1 MSESRTSKE
10 LALDGIKELVE
21 KFENNYKQFHASDY
35 NETLTRQDFINPF
48 FEYLGWDVSNKQGYS
63 QVYREVIH
71 EDKLKIG
78 KETKSP
84 DYSFRI
90 GGNRVFFVE
99 AKKPSLNLKE
109 DSDAAYQIRRY
120 AWSGKLAVSIL
131 TDFEEFAIYDCSKK
145 PSPNDKASMSR
156 IEYINYKDYLNR
168 FDFLYDTFAK
178 ENVLKGSLE
187 KYNADTKN
195 KKGTE
200 SVDIDFLNSLDNLRT
215 KLASSI
221 SKLNGISERDLN
233 FAVQH
238 IIDRIIFL
246 RVAEDRGVEN
256 YGDLREAC
264 NNNNGLKPIVDNSYY
279 QNIVEI
285 FKKSDGKYNSG
296 IFDFSKDKITD
307 KIKVDNKVIK
317 EIIND
322 LYYPKSPYEFSV
334 ISVEII
340 GNAYEQFLGKTITI
354 GANHAKSGQTPR
366 AKIEFKPEVRKAGG
380 VYYTPEYIVDYI
392 VENTV
397 GEKIKNKKP
406 DEIAKIKIVD
416 PACGSG
422 SFLLGAYKYLLNY
435 HREYYSKQGKKKF
448 LGSKEDAMTEDGE
461 LALWVKK
468 QILIN
473 NIFGVDI
480 DSNAV
485 EVTKL
490 SLLLK
495 CMEGETPAS
504 IMNNQ
509 SLFNERALPSLD
521 ENIKCGNSLIGND
534 FYSYNNNMFKPV
546 VNEKSNNRQ
555 ERNGNTRNM
564 EIARKGLKPLVIKN
578 QTNTLNLFD
587 EKMQYKINCFDWERE
602 FPNIFSRKKKEV
614 KAYHITFAIHNSRVS
629 ERMITYKVS
638 KGEVLNLSE
647 EDELFITKSIGEV
660 IMKNDIKCLAYN
672 ISRDHVHI
680 LLVCAYK
687 ELTEIVRKIKGYSSY
702 SFREYLNIPKGEEFH
717 LWAQK
722 YDAKEIDSDKRLYNT
737 IEYINNNRVKHEL
750 PENKWLKPLALSFLC
765 GQNREINNNTKAYKG
780 LSQRD
785 AYGEPLV
792 IKDINDNHADNNE
805 ALAHCVKISEERN
818 NAEGHKEQAHNRNA
832 RKGLSQRDAYGDPL
846 VIKDG
851 NDNYTDNNVALAH
864 CMKNTEEHN
873 NTIRHNTKAEHKE
886 QTQTD
891 NMINTHDT
899 ETAHKGQAHNMEA
912 ARKGLKPLVIRF
924 EDAFNEAF
932 NQYEEGGF
940 DIVIGNPP
948 YVSIRTVD
956 FNNEY
961 KDYFENKYN
970 LALGQ
975 YDLYSLFTELSYN
988 ILNQNGIYGFI
999 LPKRLSTNEN
1009 FQSLRDF
1016 YINKFN
1022 IIEYVDAGK
1031 PFLGASVEANIII
1044 ASKLKSND
1052 YVKVGIFNNSE
1063 YNHFQNMDKKFIDSM
1078 PFQIFPFLVKNDN
1091 LKLLDKIKLSDYSN
1105 LGLHCDI
1112 IRGFECGFNNP
1123 KIDKKKSKYKI
1134 IRGENIHRYIVE
1146 WGDYYVHPDFKNE
1159 AKIFKREEIFTKTPK
1174 LLTKFVSNNIEF
1186 ALDEVG
1192 YCNTN
1197 VVYNVH
1203 IKDNTNIKYLLG
1215 LLNSKVVNFWFK
1227 NIYVND
1233 DTLFPHIQK
1242 NQLASIPIPIID
1254 LTKKS
1259 DKEIHDKLVNLV
1271 DNMIEINKKLHSEKN
1286 PDVVTML
1293 RRQVEAIDGE
1303 IDRLV
1308 YGLYGLSEE
1317 EIKIV
1322 ENN

>member
-1 MSESRTSKE
+1 MSESKTSKE
-10 LALDGIKELVE
+10 LAFEGIKELVE
-21 KFENNYKQFHASDY
+21 KFENNYKQFHTSDY

-187 KYNADTKN
+187 KYNAETKN

-354 GANHAKSGQTPR
+354 GNNHR
-366 AKIEFKPEVRKAGG
+366 AKIELKPEVRKAGG

-448 LGSKEDAMTEDGE
+448 LGSREDAITEDGE

-534 FYSYNNNMFKPV
+534 FYSGGD
-546 VNEKSNNRQ
+546 S
-555 ERNGNTRNM
+555 
-564 EIARKGLKPLVIKN
+564 
-578 QTNTLNLFD
+578 LNID
-587 EKMQYKINCFDWERE
+587 IETQYKINCFDWERE
-602 FPNIFSRKKKEV
+602 FSSIF
-614 KAYHITFAIHNSRVS
+614 
-629 ERMITYKVS
+629 
-638 KGEVLNLSE
+638 
-647 EDELFITKSIGEV
+647 
-660 IMKNDIKCLAYN
+660 KN
-672 ISRDHVHI
+672 
-680 LLVCAYK
+680 
-687 ELTEIVRKIKGYSSY
+687 
-702 SFREYLNIPKGEEFH
+702 
-717 LWAQK
+717 
-722 YDAKEIDSDKRLYNT
+722 
-737 IEYINNNRVKHEL
+737 
-750 PENKWLKPLALSFLC
+750 
-765 GQNREINNNTKAYKG
+765 
-780 LSQRD
+780 
-785 AYGEPLV
+785 
-792 IKDINDNHADNNE
+792 
-805 ALAHCVKISEERN
+805 
-818 NAEGHKEQAHNRNA
+818 
-832 RKGLSQRDAYGDPL
+832 
-846 VIKDG
+846 
-851 NDNYTDNNVALAH
+851 
-864 CMKNTEEHN
+864 
-873 NTIRHNTKAEHKE
+873 
-886 QTQTD
+886 
-891 NMINTHDT
+891 
-899 ETAHKGQAHNMEA
+899 
-912 ARKGLKPLVIRF
+912 
-924 EDAFNEAF
+924 
-932 NQYEEGGF
+932 GGF

-948 YVSIRTVD
+948 YGAELMDIER
-956 FNNEY
+956 NYLER
-961 KDYFENKYN
+961 KYN
-970 LALGQ
+970 LSNTNTAALFIG
-975 YDLYSLFTELSYN
+975 LSKHLLKDKGVN
-988 ILNQNGIYGFI
+988 GFI
-999 LPKRLSTNEN
+999 IPKSFIYASNWESSRELI
-1009 FQSLRDF
+1009 
-1016 YINKFN
+1016 INDLQELVDCGKVWKEVKLEQV
-1022 IIEYVDAGK
+1022 IIL
-1031 PFLGASVEANIII
+1031 FC
-1044 ASKLKSND
+1044 
-1052 YVKVGIFNNSE
+1052 NNSE
-1063 YNHFQNMDKKFIDSM
+1063 INTYKASERKEHN
-1078 PFQIFPFLVKNDN
+1078 
-1091 LKLLDKIKLSDYSN
+1091 
-1105 LGLHCDI
+1105 I
-1112 IRGFECGFNNP
+1112 ITVG
-1123 KIDKKKSKYKI
+1123 KIDKKTFREFGFYLNAVSNEELNIAYKMRKSGIYLNDFIINRRGGGYQKLSADEIPKNKYYKVIGGKNISRYYFPDNSKKYILQKDVIDNKATIEANSILVQNIISYTDIPKPSII
-1134 IRGENIHRYIVE
+1134 IRGIPSDLINRNEYIIL
-1146 WGDYYVHPDFKNE
+1146 DTINQLSNKSNFSIYYIL
-1159 AKIFKREEIFTKTPK
+1159 AI
-1174 LLTKFVSNNIEF
+1174 
-1186 ALDEVG
+1186 
-1192 YCNTN
+1192 
-1197 VVYNVH
+1197 
-1203 IKDNTNIKYLLG
+1203 
-1215 LLNSKVVNFWFK
+1215 LNSKLISWYTYRFIYGKAIMTMHFDSVITAKIPMPLLDIQRKEHDKIVILVK
-1227 NIYVND
+1227 NIIELNN
-1233 DTLFPHIQK
+1233 K
-1242 NQLASIPIPIID
+1242 
-1254 LTKKS
+1254 LT
-1259 DKEIHDKLVNLV
+1259 N
-1271 DNMIEINKKLHSEKN
+1271 EKN
-1286 PDVVTML
+1286 PNYINL
-1293 RRQVEAIDGE
+1293 IQRQIYNIDDMIEKLIYSIYELSDNE
-1303 IDRLV
+1303 IRT
-1308 YGLYGLSEE
+1308 
-1317 EIKIV
+1317 I
-1322 ENN
+1322 END